1 MNDPHDPAGAPDP
14 GDREEPDI
22 GTVGEEAAKLFSAL
36 AGAARQHGGEAG
48 DGLSG
53 LADHAAAM
61 AHDVNEH
68 LATDAVECRY
78 CPVCRVVHAVRETSP
93 EVKAHLTQA
102 ATSLF
107 QAAAGFLETLPQPPE
122 DAASSAR
129 GPEVEHIDLDSDDS
143 DDSDK
148 KGGDA

>member
-1 MNDPHDPAGAPDP
+1 MTDPHDPAGPQDPDV
-14 GDREEPDI
+14 GS
-22 GTVGEEAAKLFSAL
+22 VGEEAAKLLGAL
-36 AGAARQHGGEAG
+36 AGAARQHGGDVG

-93 EVKAHLTQA
+93 EVRTHLTQA
-102 ATSLF
+102 ATSLL
-107 QAAAGFLETLPQPPE
+107 QAAAGFLETLPQPSDDE
-122 DAASSAR
+122 SSPPR
-129 GPEVEHIDLDSDDS
+129 GPEVERIDLDDTDE
-143 DDSDK
+143 